1 MRITFV
7 APFGLSSKGTVRA
20 RTLPLAR
27 MLAERGHPVTL
38 LIPPWDAPAEGGR
51 SWEENGLRVVSVSV
65 QGGLPW
71 ILARL
76 WRGLGRSQP
85 DIVHIVKPRAYAGLV
100 QWLLWQRRRWRGR
113 GVRIVLDVDDWEQ
126 AWEEVAGYPWLLA
139 RFLAWQEEWGI
150 RHADAVTAASHW
162 LADRVRADAPGTPVL
177 YLPNG
182 VPGLQEGEPLPEGPA
197 PEPGTATV
205 LWFTRFVEVAP
216 SWMAAFWQALQRLQ
230 PGVHLLVAGQALQPG
245 RAERFREALA
255 GVTVQEGA
263 LEWVGPVAP
272 DALPSLYARSTCAV
286 FPAADVPLNQAKCS
300 VRLATTLLQG
310 VPVVASGVGEQVHYG
325 QAGAARLVPPEAT
338 PEEFAQA
345 VAALLDAPGQRQ
357 QLRERARARLH
368 ARYGWE
374 RLAGELEAFYRQLA
388 ERG

>member
-7 APFGLSSKGTVRA
+7 APFGLSQKGTVRA
-20 RTLPLAR
+20 RTLPLGR
-27 MLAERGHPVTL
+27 VLAGRGHQVTL

-51 SWEENGLRVVSVSV
+51 AWEEGILRVVSVRV

-76 WRGLGRSQP
+76 WRELVQDQP
-85 DIVHIVKPRAYAGLV
+85 EVVHIVKPRAYAGLI
-100 QWLLWQRRRWRGR
+100 QWLLWQWRRWRG
-113 GVRIVLDVDDWEQ
+113 GDIRIVLDMDDWEQ

-162 LADRVRADAPGTPVL
+162 LVDRLRVDAPGTPLL

-182 VPGLQEGEPLPEGPA
+182 VPGLRGSEQLPEGPG
-197 PEPGTATV
+197 PEPESATV
-205 LWFTRFVEVAP
+205 LWFTRFVEVTP
-216 SWMAAFWQALQRLQ
+216 GWMAAFWQALQNLY
-230 PGVHLLVAGQALQPG
+230 PGVRLLVAGQALQPG
-245 RAERFREALA
+245 RAAEFREGLA

-263 LEWVGPVAP
+263 LEWMGPVTP
-272 DALPSLYARSTCAV
+272 DQLPALYTRSACAI

-310 VPVVASGVGEQVHYG
+310 VPVVASAVGEQVHYG

-338 PEEFAQA
+338 PGEFAQA
-345 VAALLDAPGQRQ
+345 VAALLADPGERR
-357 QLRERARARLH
+357 QLRERAQARLRAR
-368 ARYGWE
+368 YDWE
-374 RLAGELEAFYRQLA
+374 RLGGELEAFYQRL
-388 ERG
+388 GG